1 MIAEFSGGSF
11 RFTPEFD
18 EERHAMLEIMVASKQ
33 WNKARCSLLGRLREC
48 GNVPK
53 DAVGQPTQGHPA
65 ESSSKSSGGDSSPPD
80 GPDCKRKIPDTQAHL
95 QQGIF
100 SLLAEAIASGSRAWK
115 SVSSI

>member
-1 MIAEFSGGSF
+1 MISEWSNCTFS
-11 RFTPEFD
+11 FTPEFD
-18 EERHAMLEIMVASKQ
+18 EERHAMLEIMTASKQ
-33 WNKARCSLLGRLREC
+33 WNKARYSLLGRLREC

-53 DAVGQPTQGHPA
+53 DAAGQPTQAHPA
-65 ESSSKSSGGDSSPPD
+65 EESPKSSGGESSPPD

-100 SLLAEAIASGSRAWK
+100 ALLADAIASGSRAWR